1 MTDMKTVLLFLSY
14 SMGPFLLYLFLNLF
28 YFLVIIGVTV
38 PVFFIGYTSGNYWLF
53 GVYLVVV
60 IVLSVLIRR
69 LIFFKRRL
77 GLNAYFFRFLDRLES
92 SGDDPGKLKKAMEG
106 KVGIPY
112 NLKKILEQEKED
124 IQESGMKWVPGKL
137 LLVFGAAHIGGYD
150 FPEKIYDRGPLED
163 LKQQALRLAW
173 LEAALFLFLLIPFV
187 LISFLFTVGMESAV
201 KDLIYTLGFFFA
213 WFLHSSLVVPI
224 SSLILQKRMLEVV

>member
-1 MTDMKTVLLFLSY
+1 MTDMKAVLLFLSY

-28 YFLVIIGVTV
+28 YFLVFIGITV
-38 PVFFIGYTSGNYWLF
+38 PVFFISYTSENHWLF

-69 LIFFKRRL
+69 VVFFKRRL
-77 GLNAYFFRFLDRLES
+77 GLNAHFFRFLDCLKS
-92 SGDDPGKLKKAMEG
+92 SGGDPGKLKKAMQG
-106 KVGIPY
+106 KVSIPY

-150 FPEKIYDRGPLED
+150 FPEEIYDREPLED
-163 LKQQALRLAW
+163 LKRQALRLAW
-173 LEAALFLFLLIPFV
+173 MEVALFLFLLIPFV
-187 LISFLFTVGMESAV
+187 LLSFLFTVGMESAV
-201 KDLIYTLGFFFA
+201 KELIYTLGFFFA
-213 WFLHSSLVVPI
+213 WFLHSSLVIPI
-224 SSLILQKRMLEVV
+224 SSLILQKRMLEIV